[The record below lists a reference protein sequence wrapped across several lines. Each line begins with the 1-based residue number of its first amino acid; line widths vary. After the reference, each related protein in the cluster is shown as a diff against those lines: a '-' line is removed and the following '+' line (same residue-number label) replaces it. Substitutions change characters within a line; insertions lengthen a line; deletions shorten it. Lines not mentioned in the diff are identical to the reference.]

1 MACDG
6 KTFMQNRPCS
16 SRSLARGF
24 TLIELLV
31 VIAIIAVL
39 IALLLPAVQAARE
52 AARRAQC
59 TNNLKQLGLAVANY
73 ESGNGAYPMAMYQG
87 PAIGYGGYAGTW
99 YAGMTAFPALLPYM
113 EQTAMANAYNYS
125 IACYDN
131 GNRTVLAS
139 GISVLWC
146 PSDPT
151 VSQGGPASTNSNF
164 GTYISSTQ
172 TVYRSSYGV
181 CMGIWLD
188 SAWVTPNPFTGS
200 SLVSAAQ
207 ANGNG
212 VFGYQMSNTIA
223 SITDGTS
230 NTIALGEI
238 ANGML
243 PTAYGQTGYNIW
255 AFSGYN
261 VGESGVVASM
271 YGVNP
276 WKRFGVIS
284 PVTGIPQQ
292 YYISFYDCGGNGCG
306 SVWAITMSVGS
317 FHPGGAN
324 VGMADGSVRF
334 LKETIASFPPSPTP
348 TSAPPLGVIYT
359 GANTYALNLGSGG
372 APSTVPVFN
381 ALSTRNGGEVISS
394 DGY

>member
-1 MACDG
+1 
-6 KTFMQNRPCS
+6 MQESVCV
-16 SRSLARGF
+16 SRSSARGF

-39 IALLLPAVQAARE
+39 IALLLPAVQSARE
-52 AARRAQC
+52 AARRSQC

-73 ESGNGAYPMAMYQG
+73 ESANGAYPMAMYQG
-87 PAIGYGGYAGTW
+87 PALGYGGYNGTW
-99 YAGMTAFPALLPYM
+99 YAGSTAFVAILPQF
-113 EQTAMANAYNYS
+113 EQTALANAYNYS
-125 IACYDN
+125 IACYDL
-131 GNRTVLAS
+131 GNRTVLAT
-139 GISVLWC
+139 GIATLWC

-151 VSQGGPASTNSNF
+151 ISQGGAASTGSNF

-172 TVYRSSYGV
+172 TVYRNSYGV
-181 CMGIWLD
+181 SMGIWLN
-188 SAWVTPNPFTGS
+188 SAWPTPKPFNS
-200 SLVSAAQ
+200 SVSAPYASVSTAQ
-207 ANGNG
+207 QNGNG
-212 VFGYQMSNTIA
+212 VFGYQQSNKLS

-243 PTAYGQTGYNIW
+243 PTAFGQTGYNIW
-255 AFSGYN
+255 AFAGYN

-276 WKRFGVIS
+276 WKKFGVIT
-284 PVTGIPQQ
+284 PQGIPQQ
-292 YYISFYDCGGNGCG
+292 FYISYYDCGNTPPGCG

-334 LKETIASFPPSPTP
+334 LKETIASFGVNGVPANNYA
-348 TSAPPLGVIYT
+348 TSGPGPYLSGY
-359 GANTYALNLGSGG
+359 NTYGMFPGQM
-372 APSTVPVFN
+372 PIFN
-381 ALSTRNGGEVISS
+381 GLSTRNGGEVISG
-394 DGY
+394 DQY